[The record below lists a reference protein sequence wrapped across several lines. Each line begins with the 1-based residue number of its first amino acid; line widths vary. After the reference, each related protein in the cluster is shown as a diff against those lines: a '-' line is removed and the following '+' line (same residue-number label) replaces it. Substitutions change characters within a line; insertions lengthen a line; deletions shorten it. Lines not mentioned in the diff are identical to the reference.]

1 MEIPLF
7 CRDEWRTSLNNIQT
21 LVIGDNM
28 EIISRENPATQDCI
42 FCKLIKDFYGIDKG
56 TYIFIEFFSD
66 MIHIY
71 FDKNKENSLDF
82 DLANDVWLNK
92 NFRFEQFLYSNNIVT
107 EEAFKQ
113 LRNDCYYGK
122 DFIRWDAMVT
132 EWYKEHYTKRFTDK
146 VITIEIKAVLTLL
159 TCK

>member
-28 EIISRENPATQDCI
+28 EIISRENPTTKDCI

-56 TYIFIEFFSD
+56 TYIFIEFGNEL
-66 MIHIY
+66 IHIH
-71 FDKNKENSLDF
+71 FDKNKEDSIDF

-92 NFRFEQFLYSNNIVT
+92 KFRFERFLYNNGIVT
-107 EEAFKQ
+107 EEEFKK
-113 LRNDCYYGK
+113 LRNECYYGK
-122 DFIRWDAMVT
+122 DFITWDKLVT
-132 EWYKEHYTKRFTDK
+132 KWYEEYYSKRFTVKD
-146 VITIEIKAVLTLL
+146 ITIELKAVLT
-159 TCK
+159 CNK